1 MGYYSAV
8 KRNAFESVLMRWMK
22 LKSIIK
28 SEASQKEKQKG
39 VNWDNPE
46 GQGGEKDGRGVQNA
60 GSHVSLWLISVDV
73 WQKKKKRKHNIY
85 DNQYQFMSR
94 DYKPEL

>member
-1 MGYYSAV
+1 MEYYLAV

-46 GQGGEKDGRGVQNA
+46 GWVGRKVGGGFR
-60 GSHVSLWLISVDV
+60 
-73 WQKKKKRKHNIY
+73 
-85 DNQYQFMSR
+85 MR
-94 DYKPEL
+94 DHMCPWG